1 MSNPALLS
9 PAQFEALA
17 AYVEAAVE
25 LAVAKAEY
33 RCGSDGCD
41 YLIES
46 IRMSKACDA
55 VEKALVDPEGG
66 E

>member
-25 LAVAKAEY
+25 LAVAT
-33 RCGSDGCD
+33 SDHHRNEND
-41 YLIES
+41 WALSES
-46 IRMSKACDA
+46 VRFSDA
-55 VEKALVDPEGG
+55 RAAAEKALVSPESG